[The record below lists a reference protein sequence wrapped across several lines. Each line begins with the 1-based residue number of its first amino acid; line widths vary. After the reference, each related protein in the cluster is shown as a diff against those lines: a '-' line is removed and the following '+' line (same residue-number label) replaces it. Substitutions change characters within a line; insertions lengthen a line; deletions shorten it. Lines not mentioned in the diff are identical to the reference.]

1 MRLTSQRQRSNYLR
15 DFLKDRATLRS
26 EANPR
31 GLRDSK
37 QSVMQYSLDATNGR
51 CAYCGVKISHRNT
64 NTGKWEKTGNDGDH
78 LYPASKG
85 APFIEGQIVYSCKE
99 CNAKKND
106 LDPIEFLS
114 YLHAINPPEKL
125 FIEDLDEHV
134 EFFMDRFIGHFIHN
148 VPDQIL
154 VMMGSD
160 SGVSD
165 DDIDLIEA
173 MDRDPSLMTF
183 TPDVQSAFIARSLG
197 HKKEV
202 NRAHKELFM
211 FSFNAYDE
219 ELKKLAK
226 SKGKSYRDQFYSSYT
241 VFDWF
246 SCIPG
251 ELGLDP
257 NDVLNMDKIIE
268 DHRDDTDSEM
278 RIAGSVQDFMRPVML
293 SLRQRVTEARE
304 DYEEKLQAWRDSGEV
319 GSEPT
324 DQSTTVYNRHCRSW
338 NLLMKSFLTSDV
350 VQGDPSKAELIRN
363 SILPPT
369 QAGLN
374 QLLDL
379 PSYVDPLQKL
389 RFTASMILDD
399 KKDMAYLKM
408 DAGDDGETNILDLSW
423 LLPKN
428 LPLIK
433 GMYESRREQQS
444 TPSNAK
450 KKAKYYNLLS
460 WGIGSFKDDLFIR
473 ILLSGNDLVDGDGN
487 LNTRTFTIALIEKLR
502 EEVLTR
508 NDDGMLKLPD
518 HKSPNYSA
526 VSTLFNSLNAL
537 ASIVL
542 GWEVPRQIRE
552 STMTKLIQDEDA
564 LARFIEER
572 NSAQSELLDLE
583 VQSMDDVAYE
593 NFLNNGNYN
602 NLSMSQI
609 VAGVMRMKR
618 EREEMKAEFDAE
630 MKSLQEAIN
639 ETSEELD
646 KKDKELREK
655 TLELEIVMA
664 KLDVLCEL
672 IENGAIKSLDQI
684 GNGLRGMF
692 FSNQPM
698 NETSPTIEN

>member
-15 DFLKDRATLRS
+15 DFLKDRAALRS

-37 QSVMQYSLDATNGR
+37 QSVMQYSLDATDGR

-64 NTGKWEKTGNDGDH
+64 NTVKWEKTGNDGDH

-125 FIEDLDEHV
+125 FIEDLNEHV
-134 EFFMDRFIGHFIHN
+134 EFFMDRFIRHFIHN

-160 SGVSD
+160 SSVSD

-173 MDRDPSLMTF
+173 MDRDPNLMTF

-202 NRAHKELFM
+202 NRAHRELFM

-257 NDVLNMDKIIE
+257 NDVLNMDKILE

-293 SLRQRVTEARE
+293 SLRQRVAEARE

-389 RFTASMILDD
+389 RFTASMLLDD

-408 DAGDDGETNILDLSW
+408 DAGDETNILDLSW

-518 HKSPNYSA
+518 HRSPNYSA
-526 VSTLFNSLNAL
+526 LSMLFNSLNSL
-537 ASIVL
+537 ASIAL

-552 STMTKLIQDEDA
+552 STMTKLIQDEDG

-692 FSNQPM
+692 FSNQA
-698 NETSPTIEN
+698 NE

>member
-211 FSFNAYDE
+211 FSFAYDE

-293 SLRQRVTEARE
+293 SLRQRVAEARE

-319 GSEPT
+319 GAEPT

-399 KKDMAYLKM
+399 KKDMAYLKIA
-408 DAGDDGETNILDLSW
+408 AGDNGEENVLDLSGW
-423 LLPKN
+423 LPKN
-428 LPLIK
+428 LPSIK

-444 TPSNAK
+444 TVTGVKKRAK
-450 KKAKYYNLLS
+450 SHNLLS
-460 WGIGSFKDDLFIR
+460 WSFKDDLFIR
-473 ILLSGNDLVDGDGN
+473 ILLAGNDLVDENGN
-487 LNTRTFTIALIEKLR
+487 LNTQAFAIALFEKLR
-502 EEVLTR
+502 EEVLIR
-508 NDDGMLKLPD
+508 NDNGMLKLPN
-518 HKSPNYSA
+518 SNSTNYSS
-526 VSTLFNSLNAL
+526 VRTLFNSLDAL
-537 ASIVL
+537 SSIVL
-542 GWEVPRQIRE
+542 GWRIHRQIKE
-552 STMTKLIQDEDA
+552 STMTKLIQDNAFLAKFLEDNND
-564 LARFIEER
+564 FKIE
-572 NSAQSELLDLE
+572 SFDLE
-583 VQSMDDVAYE
+583 VQSMDDETYFHFLDDLYE
-593 NFLNNGNYN
+593 SNYN
-602 NLSMSQI
+602 NLSVSQLI
-609 VAGVMRMKR
+609 AGAIRLWS
-618 EREEMKAEFDAE
+618 ELEEVEDIYENKIS
-630 MKSLQEAIN
+630 SLQEKLDR
-639 ETSEELD
+639 TSEELD
-646 KKDKELREK
+646 EKNKELKIAQTQLDILWKVIEK
-655 TLELEIVMA
+655 NNI
-664 KLDVLCEL
+664 KL
-672 IENGAIKSLDQI
+672 Q
-684 GNGLRGMF
+684 
-692 FSNQPM
+692 NQ
-698 NETSPTIEN
+698 

>member
-15 DFLKDRATLRS
+15 DFLKDRVTLRS

-154 VMMGSD
+154 GMMESD

-183 TPDVQSAFIARSLG
+183 TLDVQSAFIARSLG

-293 SLRQRVTEARE
+293 SLRQRVAEARE

-319 GSEPT
+319 GTEPT
-324 DQSTTVYNRHCRSW
+324 DQSTTIYNRHCRSW
-338 NLLMKSFLTSDV
+338 NLMMKSFLASDV
-350 VQGDPSKAELIRN
+350 AKGDPSKEELIRN

-408 DAGDDGETNILDLSW
+408 DAGDNGEENVLDLSGW
-423 LLPKN
+423 LPKN
-428 LPLIK
+428 LPSIK

-444 TPSNAK
+444 TVTGVKKRAK
-450 KKAKYYNLLS
+450 SHNLLS
-460 WGIGSFKDDLFIR
+460 WSFKDDLFIR
-473 ILLSGNDLVDGDGN
+473 ILLDGNDLVDENGN
-487 LNTRTFTIALIEKLR
+487 LNTQAFAIALFEKLR
-502 EEVLTR
+502 EEVLIR
-508 NDDGMLKLPD
+508 NDNGMLKLPN
-518 HKSPNYSA
+518 SNSTNYSS
-526 VSTLFNSLNAL
+526 VRTLFNSLDAL
-537 ASIVL
+537 SSIVL
-542 GWEVPRQIRE
+542 GWRIHRQIKE
-552 STMTKLIQDEDA
+552 SMMTKLIQDNTFLAKFLEDNND
-564 LARFIEER
+564 FKIE
-572 NSAQSELLDLE
+572 SFDLE
-583 VQSMDDVAYE
+583 VQSMDDETYFHFLDALYE
-593 NFLNNGNYN
+593 SNYN
-602 NLSMSQI
+602 NLSVSQLI
-609 VAGVMRMKR
+609 AGAIRLWS
-618 EREEMKAEFDAE
+618 ELEEVEDRYE
-630 MKSLQEAIN
+630 DRISSLQE
-639 ETSEELD
+639 ELDRTSEELNE
-646 KKDKELREK
+646 KNKELKIAQTQLDILWKVIEK
-655 TLELEIVMA
+655 SDI
-664 KLDVLCEL
+664 KL
-672 IENGAIKSLDQI
+672 Q
-684 GNGLRGMF
+684 
-692 FSNQPM
+692 NQ
-698 NETSPTIEN
+698 

>member
-15 DFLKDRATLRS
+15 DFLKDRVTLRS

-154 VMMGSD
+154 GMMESD
-160 SGVSD
+160 FGVSD

-183 TPDVQSAFIARSLG
+183 TLDVQSAFIARSLG

-202 NRAHKELFM
+202 NKAHKELFM

-293 SLRQRVTEARE
+293 SLRQRVAEARE

-319 GSEPT
+319 GTEPT
-324 DQSTTVYNRHCRSW
+324 DQSTTIYNRHCRSW
-338 NLLMKSFLTSDV
+338 NLMMKSFLASDV
-350 VQGDPSKAELIRN
+350 AKGDPSKEELIRN

-399 KKDMAYLKM
+399 KKDMAYLKIA
-408 DAGDDGETNILDLSW
+408 AGDDGETNILDLSW

-552 STMTKLIQDEDA
+552 STMTKLIQDEDG

-639 ETSEELD
+639 ETSEKLD

-655 TLELEIVMA
+655 TLELEIVMT

-672 IENGAIKSLDQI
+672 IENGSIKSLDQI

>member
-15 DFLKDRATLRS
+15 DFLKDRAALRS
-26 EANPR
+26 EANSR

-37 QSVMQYSLDATNGR
+37 QSVMQYSLDATDGR

-64 NTGKWEKTGNDGDH
+64 NTVKWEKTGNDGDH

-125 FIEDLDEHV
+125 FIEDLNEHV
-134 EFFMDRFIGHFIHN
+134 EFFMDRFIRHFIHN

-173 MDRDPSLMTF
+173 MDRDPNLMTF

-293 SLRQRVTEARE
+293 SLRQHVAEARE

-408 DAGDDGETNILDLSW
+408 DAGDDETNILDLSW

-692 FSNQPM
+692 FSNQA
-698 NETSPTIEN
+698 NE

>member
-1 MRLTSQRQRSNYLR
+1 MMGPDFIQIPGTSSLDHQKETGVMRLTSQRQRSNYLR

-37 QSVMQYSLDATNGR
+37 QSVMQYSLDATDGR
-51 CAYCGVKISHRNT
+51 CAYCGTKISHRNT

-148 VPDQIL
+148 VPDQIF

-226 SKGKSYRDQFYSSYT
+226 SKGKNYRDQFYSSYT

-293 SLRQRVTEARE
+293 SLRKRVAEARE
-304 DYEEKLQAWRDSGEV
+304 DYEEKLQTWRDSGEV
-319 GSEPT
+319 GAEPT

-338 NLLMKSFLTSDV
+338 NLFMKSFLISDV
-350 VQGDPSKAELIRN
+350 AKGDPSKAELIRN

-408 DAGDDGETNILDLSW
+408 DAGDDGEESILDLSW
-423 LLPKN
+423 LLPRD
-428 LPLIK
+428 LPSIK

-444 TPSNAK
+444 TVTGVKKRAK
-450 KKAKYYNLLS
+450 SHNLLS
-460 WGIGSFKDDLFIR
+460 WSFKDDLFIR
-473 ILLSGNDLVDGDGN
+473 ILLDGNDLVDENGN
-487 LNTRTFTIALIEKLR
+487 LNTQAFAIALFEKLR
-502 EEVLTR
+502 EEVLIR
-508 NDDGMLKLPD
+508 NDNGVLKLPN
-518 HKSPNYSA
+518 SNSTNYSS
-526 VSTLFNSLNAL
+526 VRTLFNSLDVL
-537 ASIVL
+537 SSIVL
-542 GWEVPRQIRE
+542 GQRIHRQIKE
-552 STMTKLIQDEDA
+552 SMMTKLIQDNTFLAKFLEDNND
-564 LARFIEER
+564 LIDSF
-572 NSAQSELLDLE
+572 DLE
-583 VQSMDDVAYE
+583 VQPMDEEAYFH
-593 NFLNNGNYN
+593 FLDALYESNYN
-602 NLSMSQI
+602 NLSVSQLI
-609 VAGVMRMKR
+609 SGTMRMWS
-618 EREEMKAEFDAE
+618 ELEEVEDRYE
-630 MKSLQEAIN
+630 DRISSLQE
-639 ETSEELD
+639 ELDRTSEELNE
-646 KKDKELREK
+646 KNKELK
-655 TLELEIVMA
+655 IVQA
-664 KLDVLCEL
+664 QLDVLWKI
-672 IENGAIKSLDQI
+672 IEKSNIKLQ
-684 GNGLRGMF
+684 
-692 FSNQPM
+692 NQ
-698 NETSPTIEN
+698 

>member
-15 DFLKDRATLRS
+15 DFLKDRAALRS

-37 QSVMQYSLDATNGR
+37 QSVMQYSLDATDGR

-64 NTGKWEKTGNDGDH
+64 NTVKWEKTGNDGDH

-125 FIEDLDEHV
+125 FIEDLNEHV
-134 EFFMDRFIGHFIHN
+134 EFFMDRFIRHFIHN

-160 SGVSD
+160 SSVSD

-173 MDRDPSLMTF
+173 MDRDPNLMTF

-202 NRAHKELFM
+202 NRAHRELFM

-257 NDVLNMDKIIE
+257 NDVLNMDKILE

-293 SLRQRVTEARE
+293 SLRQRVAEARE

-389 RFTASMILDD
+389 RFTASMLLDD

-408 DAGDDGETNILDLSW
+408 DAGDETNILDLSW

-518 HKSPNYSA
+518 HRSPNYSA
-526 VSTLFNSLNAL
+526 LSMLFNSLNSL

-552 STMTKLIQDEDA
+552 STMTKLIQDEDG

-692 FSNQPM
+692 FSNQA
-698 NETSPTIEN
+698 NE